1 MCLRPTHLNV
11 DSAEAAR
18 LAEEL
23 TELLQQPLDEVVLL
37 ALRSQLVRERR
48 KRGRLKRRAASEK
61 KKAAAIAERFAA
73 PQVFDDRLPLEREP
87 FDSIFY
93 GLD

>member
-48 KRGRLKRRAASEK
+48 KRGRLKRLTASEK
-61 KKAAAIAERFAA
+61 KKAAMIAERFAT
-73 PQVFDDRLPLEREP
+73 PQVFDDRLPPEREP